1 MKFLALFFLLFF
13 LTPHSFA
20 GIVGDTR
27 ITGRVLK
34 YDKET
39 VTLSQ
44 YGNKQIIVPRKS
56 LEKKFFKKLKTG
68 LVVTAVFSADEIMNR
83 IQEQQG
89 LRKKESEDKKDPD
102 TIK

>member
-1 MKFLALFFLLFF
+1 MKFLVIFLFVFLISY
-13 LTPHSFA
+13 TFA

-44 YGNKQIIVPRKS
+44 YSNKQIVVPRKS
-56 LEKKFFKKLKTG
+56 IEKRFFKKLKTG
-68 LVVTAVFSADEIMNR
+68 IVVTAVFSADEIMNR
-83 IQEQQG
+83 IQEQQE

-102 TIK
+102 TTK